1 MESFWLRESSDG
13 PIFGKFLLLVSPIIA
28 QQFLVSFKARNLHSS
43 FSRKHICF
51 LPQDLLLLGGKQFL
65 SSFCFR
71 NWGSFQNWEVLQVI
85 HLPQNPT
92 VPKQNPKAR
101 GTVPRAAPS
110 AAAPSLGKTLRP
122 VGQAVGL
129 HVLAKHKTSAKP

>member
-1 MESFWLRESSDG
+1 MVFLRDG
-13 PIFGKFLLLVSPIIA
+13 AMLENEIYIFKDPS
-28 QQFLVSFKARNLHSS
+28 KNT
-43 FSRKHICF
+43 
-51 LPQDLLLLGGKQFL
+51 
-65 SSFCFR
+65 
-71 NWGSFQNWEVLQVI
+71 
-85 HLPQNPT
+85 T